1 MIEAIVEANVEKQS
15 FPNLYMKFPF
25 KERSEELQKGHF
37 ILGKKGIFFLIIISV
52 PQQVFYNGTPRI

>member
-37 ILGKKGIFFLIIISV
+37 ILGKKGIFFFNHHFCASAGFL
-52 PQQVFYNGTPRI
+52 

>member
-15 FPNLYMKFPF
+15 SPNLYMKFPF

-37 ILGKKGIFFLIIISV
+37 ILGKKVFSLNYHFCASAGFL
-52 PQQVFYNGTPRI
+52 

>member
-37 ILGKKGIFFLIIISV
+37 ILGKKRYFFFFNHHFCASAGFL
-52 PQQVFYNGTPRI
+52 